1 MKSVHSRASRVV
13 ITVITILLLLILG
26 ASYLHLTNG
35 VFDMS
40 VMDVLK
46 TLLRIEPNPKFDL
59 VIFEFRLPRIVIAAL
74 VGVGLGMA
82 GVVLQGITRN
92 GLADPGILGI
102 NAGAGAAVVIF
113 MFFFQFRV
121 VTADISSWLSILMMP
136 IFGFVGGTM
145 AAALIFSFAMKNGH
159 LDMQRLILTGIAIN
173 SGFGALSLFLSLKM
187 NAQDYESAAVWMAGS
202 IYNANWIFVVSMLPW
217 LLLLGFYVY
226 QKSYLLDYFQLEE
239 DSITSLGIA
248 LEKEKMKLLLAS
260 VGLVSACVSV
270 SGSIGFIGLMA
281 PHIAKQLVGIQHRYV
296 MPVSALIGA
305 CLLVLAD
312 FIGKTVFAPSELAVG
327 IVVSIIGIPYFL
339 YLLVKSKA

>member
-1 MKSVHSRASRVV
+1 MHNRASRVV
-13 ITVITILLLLILG
+13 ITVVTILLLVMLG
-26 ASYLHLTNG
+26 ASYLHITNG

-202 IYNANWIFVVSMLPW
+202 IYNANWIFVISMLPW

-226 QKSYLLDYFQLEE
+226 RKSYLLDYFQLEE

-305 CLLVLAD
+305 CLLVIAD

>member
-1 MKSVHSRASRVV
+1 MHKKTSRVV
-13 ITVITILLLLILG
+13 MTTVAILLLFILG
-26 ASYLHLTNG
+26 ASYLHITNG

-40 VMDVLK
+40 VLDVLK
-46 TLLRIEPNPKFDL
+46 TLLRIEPNPKYDL

-121 VTADISSWLSILMMP
+121 VTADVSSWLSILIMP

-173 SGFGALSLFLSLKM
+173 SGFSALSLFLSLKM

-226 QKSYLLDYFQLEE
+226 RKSYLLDYFQLEE

-248 LEKEKMKLLLAS
+248 LEKEKIKLLLAS

-305 CLLVLAD
+305 CLLVFAD

>member
-1 MKSVHSRASRVV
+1 MHKNASRVAMT
-13 ITVITILLLLILG
+13 ISILLLMILG
-26 ASYLHLTNG
+26 ASYLHMTNG

-40 VMDVLK
+40 VIDVLK

-113 MFFFQFRV
+113 MFFFQLRV
-121 VTADISSWLSILMMP
+121 VTADMSSWLSILMMP

-226 QKSYLLDYFQLEE
+226 RKSYLLDYFQLEE

-248 LEKEKMKLLLAS
+248 LEKEKIKLLLAS

-312 FIGKTVFAPSELAVG
+312 FIGKTVFAPAELAVG

>member
-1 MKSVHSRASRVV
+1 MHKKTSRVV
-13 ITVITILLLLILG
+13 ITTVAILLLFILG
-26 ASYLHLTNG
+26 ASYLHITNG

-40 VMDVLK
+40 VLDVLK
-46 TLLRIEPNPKFDL
+46 TLLRIEPNPKYDL

-121 VTADISSWLSILMMP
+121 VTADVSSWLSILIMP

-226 QKSYLLDYFQLEE
+226 RKSYLLDYFQLEE

-248 LEKEKMKLLLAS
+248 LEKEKIKLLLAS

-305 CLLVLAD
+305 CLLVFAD

>member
-1 MKSVHSRASRVV
+1 MKSVHNRASRVV
-13 ITVITILLLLILG
+13 ITVITILLLVMLG

-226 QKSYLLDYFQLEE
+226 RKSYLLDYFQLEE

>member
-1 MKSVHSRASRVV
+1 MHNRASRVV
-13 ITVITILLLLILG
+13 ITVVTILLLVMLG
-26 ASYLHLTNG
+26 ASYLHITNG

-121 VTADISSWLSILMMP
+121 VTVDISSWLSILMMP

-159 LDMQRLILTGIAIN
+159 LDMQRLILTGIAMN

-202 IYNANWIFVVSMLPW
+202 IYNANWIFVISMLPW

-226 QKSYLLDYFQLEE
+226 RKSYLLDYFQLEE

-305 CLLVLAD
+305 CLLVIAD

>member
-1 MKSVHSRASRVV
+1 MHKKTSRAVMM
-13 ITVITILLLLILG
+13 TVAILLLFILG
-26 ASYLHLTNG
+26 ASYLHITNG

-40 VMDVLK
+40 VIDVLK

-121 VTADISSWLSILMMP
+121 VTADIHSWLSILIMP

-145 AAALIFSFAMKNGH
+145 AAALIFSFAVKNGH

-226 QKSYLLDYFQLEE
+226 RKSYLLDYFQLEE

-248 LEKEKMKLLLAS
+248 LEKEKIKLLLAS

-305 CLLVLAD
+305 CLLVFAD

>member
-226 QKSYLLDYFQLEE
+226 RKSYLLDYFQLEE

>member
-1 MKSVHSRASRVV
+1 MHKKTSRAVMM
-13 ITVITILLLLILG
+13 TVAILLLFILG
-26 ASYLHLTNG
+26 ASYLHITNG

-40 VMDVLK
+40 VIDVLK

-121 VTADISSWLSILMMP
+121 VTADIHSWLSILIMP

-145 AAALIFSFAMKNGH
+145 AAALIFSFAIKNGH

-226 QKSYLLDYFQLEE
+226 RKSYLLDYFQLEE

-248 LEKEKMKLLLAS
+248 LEKEKIKLLLAS

-305 CLLVLAD
+305 CLLVFAD

>member
-1 MKSVHSRASRVV
+1 MHSRASRVV

-113 MFFFQFRV
+113 MFSFQLRV

-226 QKSYLLDYFQLEE
+226 RKSYLLDYFQLEE